1 MTKIKIMKTS
11 DITFCKGLTDIEQ
24 WGYVEDDFKRLI
36 DYEPNG
42 CFIAQRGDEK
52 VGMITTTSYGTYAFL
67 GSLIVRND
75 ARRKGIGLRLMK
87 RALYYL
93 TKKGST
99 TIELDG
105 VFPAVMLYQRLGFKD
120 KYLSLRFIKTA
131 TVRHKKKSTSHT
143 PQEKISNIVY
153 FDRAKT
159 GLDRAKIL
167 ERLLNDLPHSVF
179 TIREKDMKA
188 YALIRPRAGDV
199 LMIGPLVSE
208 HTVFAE
214 KLLSKI
220 VRIYSHKTL
229 IIGVPAVNSDAVD
242 MMIRYGFIYKQPSLR
257 MYRGIRMNY
266 ERHIYGILSPEKG

>member
-24 WGYVEDDFKRLI
+24 WGYVEEDFRRLI
-36 DYEPNG
+36 DYEPKG
-42 CFIAQRGDEK
+42 CFIAWRGDEQ

-87 RALYYL
+87 RALAYL

-105 VFPAVMLYQRLGFKD
+105 VFPAVTLYRSLGFND
-120 KYLSLRFIKTA
+120 KYLSLRFMKMTTA
-131 TVRHKKKSTSHT
+131 HHTEKSTSHT
-143 PQEKISNIVY
+143 SQENVDDIVY
-153 FDRAKT
+153 FDRVKT
-159 GLDRAKIL
+159 GLDRAKVL
-167 ERLLNDLPHSVF
+167 ERLFNDLPHSAY
-179 TIREKDMKA
+179 TITEKDMKA

-199 LMIGPLVSE
+199 LMIGPLIAE
-208 HTVFAE
+208 HRTFAGM
-214 KLLSKI
+214 LLSKI

-229 IIGVPAVNSDAVD
+229 IIGVPAVNSDAVAL
-242 MMIRYGFIYKQPSLR
+242 IIKHGFIYKQPSLR
-257 MYRGIRMNY
+257 MYRGKKMNY
-266 ERHIYGILSPEKG
+266 ERNIYGILSPEKG